1 MEFTERGT
9 KRICQ
14 SCAAKYYDLNRAPIL
29 CPKCQAEFDPA
40 AGVKLRSDTS
50 YKAHGGRAKSV
61 FGRTNAADR
70 SEAATSETEH
80 GELAEDG
87 EEKPEVDDDDNEDAV
102 EDVAELG
109 DDSDDLAEIVEPNE
123 AEER

>member
-50 YKAHGGRAKSV
+50 YKAHSGRARSV
-61 FGRTNAADR
+61 FGRSNTADNAEVTASAPAEHDDLAD
-70 SEAATSETEH
+70 
-80 GELAEDG
+80 GD
-87 EEKPEVDDDDNEDAV
+87 EKPEVDDDDEAV

-109 DDSDDLAEIVEPNE
+109 DDNDDLAEIIEPTE
-123 AEER
+123 SDER

>member
-50 YKAHGGRAKSV
+50 YKAHAGRARSV
-61 FGRTNAADR
+61 FGRTSAADNA
-70 SEAATSETEH
+70 EATASAPAEH
-80 GELAEDG
+80 GELADG
-87 EEKPEVDDDDNEDAV
+87 DEKPEVDDDDEQDSV

-109 DDSDDLAEIVEPNE
+109 DDNDDLAEIIEPTE
-123 AEER
+123 GDER